1 MVVLTSFQKGVFK
14 MEQNRLS
21 IEEMFAKYPDQW
33 LFIID
38 CEHDEV
44 TQLVSG
50 VVAVHSQSRDVIN
63 DFSSKYKGGAAIRWS
78 GKLPEGVGYLL

>member
-1 MVVLTSFQKGVFK
+1 MK

-33 LFIID
+33 LFIVD
-38 CEHDEV
+38 CDHDET

-50 VVAVHSQSRDVIN
+50 VVAVHSPFRDVIN

>member
-1 MVVLTSFQKGVFK
+1 

-21 IEEMFAKYPDQW
+21 IEEMFTKYPDQW
-33 LFIID
+33 LFIVD
-38 CEHDEV
+38 CEHDES

-50 VVAVHSQSRDVIN
+50 IVAVHSPSRDVID

-78 GKLPEGVGYLL
+78 GDLPEGIGYLL

>member
-1 MVVLTSFQKGVFK
+1 

-21 IEEMFAKYPDQW
+21 IEDMFAKYPDQW
-33 LFIID
+33 LFIVD
-38 CEHDEV
+38 CEHDEA

-50 VVAVHSQSRDVIN
+50 VVAVHSPSRDAIDN
-63 DFSSKYKGGAAIRWS
+63 FSSKYKGGAAIRWS

>member
-1 MVVLTSFQKGVFK
+1 

-21 IEEMFAKYPDQW
+21 IEEMFIKYPDQW

-38 CEHDEV
+38 CEHDEA

-50 VVAVHSQSRDVIN
+50 VVAVHSSSRDVIDN
-63 DFSSKYKGGAAIRWS
+63 FSSKYKGGEAIRWS

>member
-1 MVVLTSFQKGVFK
+1 

-33 LFIID
+33 LFIVD
-38 CEHDEV
+38 CEHDDA

-50 VVAVHSQSRDVIN
+50 VVAVHSPSRDVIN
-63 DFSSKYKGGAAIRWS
+63 DFSAKYKGGAAIRWS
-78 GKLPEGVGYLL
+78 GKFPKGRLYLL

>member
-1 MVVLTSFQKGVFK
+1 
-14 MEQNRLS
+14 MEQNRLY

-33 LFIID
+33 LFIVD
-38 CEHDEV
+38 CEHDEA

-50 VVAVHSQSRDVIN
+50 VVAVHSPSRDVIDN
-63 DFSSKYKGGAAIRWS
+63 FSSKYKGGAAIRWS

>member
-1 MVVLTSFQKGVFK
+1 MVVLTDFQNGVLK

-21 IEEMFAKYPDQW
+21 IEKMFTRYPDQW
-33 LFIID
+33 LFIVD
-38 CEHDEV
+38 CEHDEA
-44 TQLVSG
+44 TQLISG
-50 VVAVHSQSRDVIN
+50 VVAIHSPSRDVID

>member
-1 MVVLTSFQKGVFK
+1 

-21 IEEMFAKYPDQW
+21 IEEMFAKYPNQW
-33 LFIID
+33 LFIVD
-38 CEHDEV
+38 CEHDES

-50 VVAVHSQSRDVIN
+50 VVVVHSTSRDIID
-63 DFSSKYKGGAAIRWS
+63 DFSAKYKGGAAIRWS